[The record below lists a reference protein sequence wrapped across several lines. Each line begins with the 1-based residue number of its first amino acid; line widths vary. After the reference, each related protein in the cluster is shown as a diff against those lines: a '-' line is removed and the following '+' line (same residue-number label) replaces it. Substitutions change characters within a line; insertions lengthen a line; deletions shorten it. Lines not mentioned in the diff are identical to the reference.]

1 MKHQTIYDYLCK
13 SVLKQNE
20 KIAYVIDGKKYSYM
34 QVLNDVNKLTNFF
47 YKNNL
52 HNKELVAFYFDNSYE
67 FLISIIAASFYKLS
81 IMPLNTMLSLSQ
93 NEYIINKYEI
103 SKIITNLNQN
113 FKNVYQVINIRG
125 FSNESSNLSDDIMK
139 FKNEDFNQ
147 EFLITT
153 TSGSTSEPKA
163 IVFTQKNKI
172 DRAFKTAIDL
182 YGLDENDVI
191 ITATPMYHSL
201 GFRLSL
207 LPIFIGATGVILK
220 KFTPEIWLSTVSNEM
235 VTFSILVSNQIVS
248 VVDIIEKNNF
258 HYNLKNLKYLVSSSA
273 SFNED
278 IRKKVFK
285 YFNCEIHEIYG
296 TSETSTAT
304 NINLKKFTNKF
315 KSVGYPLSGVS
326 IKILDDN
333 KNELKSNEI
342 GEIAIK
348 TDLIFK
354 EYLNMA
360 KENEKFFTKD
370 GYFLTGD
377 LGYLDE
383 DGFLYFKGRKKFIY
397 KVGAINVYPEDIEKV
412 ISEFEGIKECCV
424 VGIPD
429 NSFLGTKLVA
439 YFTSCKEVSLSE
451 LRKFCLKKL
460 STYQVPFKFI
470 KLDELPKNHVGKID
484 RKNLEKIA
492 LEDS

>member
-20 KIAYVIDGKKYSYM
+20 KIAYVIDGKKYSYT
-34 QVLNDVNKLTNFF
+34 QVLNDVNKLINFF

-52 HNKELVAFYFDNSYE
+52 HNKEIVAFYFDNSYE

-93 NEYIINKYEI
+93 NEYIINKYKI
-103 SKIITNLNQN
+103 SKVITNLNQN
-113 FKNVYQVINIRG
+113 FKNVYQVINICG
-125 FSNESSNLSDDIMK
+125 FSNESSNISENIMK
-139 FKNEDFNQ
+139 FKNEDYKH

-163 IVFTQKNKI
+163 IVLTQENKI
-172 DRAFKTAIDL
+172 NRAFKTAIIP
-182 YGLDENDVI
+182 YGLSENDVI
-191 ITATPMYHSL
+191 ITTTPMYHSL
-201 GFRLSL
+201 AFRLSL
-207 LPIFIGATGVILK
+207 LPIYIGATGVILK
-220 KFTPEIWLSTVSNEM
+220 KFAPEMWLSTVDREK

-248 VVDIIEKNNF
+248 IVDLIEKNNSL
-258 HYNLKNLKYLVSSSA
+258 YNLNNLKYLVSSSA
-273 SFNED
+273 SFNEE
-278 IRKKVFK
+278 IRKKVLK

-304 NINLKKFTNKF
+304 DINLLKFPNKF
-315 KSVGYPLSGVS
+315 KSVGYPISGVS
-326 IKILDDN
+326 IKILDND
-333 KNELKSNEI
+333 KNELKYNNI

-354 EYLNMA
+354 EYLNMQ
-360 KENEKFFTKD
+360 KETEISFTKD
-370 GYFLTGD
+370 RYFLTGD
-377 LGYLDE
+377 LGYIDE

-412 ISEFEGIKECCV
+412 LLEFEGIKECCV
-424 VGIPD
+424 VGIPE

-439 YFTSCKEVSLSE
+439 YFTSNEKIDLPE
-451 LRKFCLKKL
+451 LRKFCLKRL

-492 LEDS
+492 LEDN